1 MIAIAVVLLIG
12 FAVLALFGVPMRFAF
27 QLVQLVFLIGLLY
40 ACNAVF

>member
-1 MIAIAVVLLIG
+1 MIAIFVILLVI
-12 FAVLALFGVPMRFAF
+12 FIVLALMGVPMQFAF